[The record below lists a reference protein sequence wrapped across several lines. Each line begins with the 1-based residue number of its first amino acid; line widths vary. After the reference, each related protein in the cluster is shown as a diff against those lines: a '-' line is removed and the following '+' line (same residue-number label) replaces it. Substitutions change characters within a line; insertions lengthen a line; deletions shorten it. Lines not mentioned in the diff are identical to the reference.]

1 MSIPLLMQNKVPD
14 GYETDDKVD
23 VSLRAEESTLED
35 YDSVPIE
42 EYGLAMLRGMGWNP
56 GKPIGAR
63 CTQIA
68 KPIEAVMRPKGLGLG
83 AESKMAKP
91 PPLVAKEE
99 GELVLR
105 TGAYIRI
112 EQGPYKDLY
121 GQVEGLDDENARV
134 IVKLA
139 LGGKTTTVSELFISL
154 VSKKDY
160 QKYGKLLNK
169 EKYDDYK
176 RKHEPQE
183 EEVAEKRRD
192 EDDKHSSHKKPR
204 VEKERESSKSAA
216 RRERSRS
223 PKRKEQFWLRPQI
236 RVRFIDRKYKNGKY
250 YNTKMTIEDVTS
262 RTTCM
267 CNAEDGKILEDIKAS
282 MLETVIPR
290 KSPAHVLV
298 LLGSYCGQMFMTRS
312 EYDRG
317 VNTFSPEGRLFQVE
331 YAIEAIKLGST
342 AIGIQTSEGVVLA
355 VEKRVTSPL
364 MEPTTI
370 EKIVEID
377 NHIGCAVSG
386 LMADSRTMVD
396 RARVEAQNHW
406 FLYNEKMQVESV
418 ALAVSNLAIQFGDS
432 DDDGNAMSRPFGV
445 AILFAGIDAKGPQ
458 LYHMDPSGTYVQ
470 YNAKA
475 IGSGSEGAQ
484 QALQEK
490 YHKASH
496 YTTAAV
502 PALIIFV
509 LL

>member
-1 MSIPLLMQNKVPD
+1 MAAAAPAEKVGLSFKFTKKVENKILSCEKSRSEREANEEKDYVVSVDKSVVKSSLPKAEKKELVIPLIKNNVWRVPKHEKLVAQKDAKDVDKPNEDKTELTLEQQAIKEILADVAGNQNSDSKGTTQDMSIPLLMQNKVPD

-112 EQGPYKDLY
+112 EQGSYKDLY

-139 LGGKTTTVSELFISL
+139 LGGKTTTVSELFVSL

-192 EDDKHSSHKKPR
+192 EDEKHSSHKKPR

-298 LLGSYCGQMFMTRS
+298 LLGSYCGQ
-312 EYDRG
+312 
-317 VNTFSPEGRLFQVE
+317 V
-331 YAIEAIKLGST
+331 
-342 AIGIQTSEGVVLA
+342 GVVLKRDKERCRATVQMLYDKA
-355 VEKRVTSPL
+355 VL
-364 MEPTTI
+364 
-370 EKIVEID
+370 D
-377 NHIGCAVSG
+377 FNY
-386 LMADSRTMVD
+386 DSISEYT
-396 RARVEAQNHW
+396 
-406 FLYNEKMQVESV
+406 
-418 ALAVSNLAIQFGDS
+418 GD
-432 DDDGNAMSRPFGV
+432 
-445 AILFAGIDAKGPQ
+445 I
-458 LYHMDPSGTYVQ
+458 
-470 YNAKA
+470 
-475 IGSGSEGAQ
+475 
-484 QALQEK
+484 
-490 YHKASH
+490 SH
-496 YTTAAV
+496 HY
-502 PALIIFV
+502 
-509 LL
+509 